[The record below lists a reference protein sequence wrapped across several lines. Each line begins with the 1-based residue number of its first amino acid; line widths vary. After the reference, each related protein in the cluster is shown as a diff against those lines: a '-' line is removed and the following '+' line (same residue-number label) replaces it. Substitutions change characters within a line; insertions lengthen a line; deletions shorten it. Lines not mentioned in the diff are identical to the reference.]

1 MDFVTDIYYILNIF
15 FTGIGIFL
23 GLYIGSIGIKQKSA
37 FNIAIAISL
46 LSFSIDFI
54 ISFLQVSVSFGIYS
68 LGILCIYM
76 YSYNLIHHKKNWQ
89 FILSVLLGFSALIIL
104 LVLPPVDISDIYRV
118 LAINLSIIVHIYLLV
133 QSIFNLKGY
142 KNQVRNY
149 YSSIKQKELKGLQ
162 IIVILFMIFSSFWLI
177 DDLLFFMIGSDVL
190 SNIIFI
196 ISFIYSCFVILYLGI
211 YALNNQLHLTEL
223 SSTAKELK
231 EVNFIKKSPEPS
243 IEDEALFFRL
253 KELIKEK
260 KLFLNPELSLQDL
273 SSELNTKSKILSK
286 TINHF
291 SGTSFYI
298 FINNYRIS
306 YFQELIQE
314 GKDKQMSIDG
324 LIKICGFKSK
334 TTFYTYFKKETGL
347 TPNQF
352 KTKQKKVLVF

>member
-1 MDFVTDIYYILNIF
+1 MDFITDIYYLFNIA

-46 LSFSIDFI
+46 LSFSLDFI
-54 ISFLQVSVSFGIYS
+54 ISFLQISVSFGIYS

-76 YSYNLIHHKKNWQ
+76 YSYNLIHQKKNWQ
-89 FILSVLLGFSALIIL
+89 FILSTLIGFSALIIL
-104 LVLPPVDISDIYRV
+104 VVLPPVDISDIYRV
-118 LAINLSIIVHIYLLV
+118 LAVNLSIVVNIYLLA

-162 IIVILFMIFSSFWLI
+162 IIIILFIIFSSFWLV
-177 DDLLFFMIGSDVL
+177 DDILFLMVSSDAL

-223 SSTAKELK
+223 SRTAKELK
-231 EVNFIKKSPEPS
+231 EINFKKKSPEPS

-253 KELIKEK
+253 KELVKEK

-273 SSELNTKSKILSK
+273 SNELNTKSKILSK

-306 YFQELIQE
+306 YFQELIQK

-334 TTFYTYFKKETGL
+334 TTFYNHFKRIEGC
-347 TPNQF
+347 TPIEYIKSINN
-352 KTKQKKVLVF
+352 